1 MNTLKI
7 DKAFIDD
14 IAKSNVDRH
23 MAAAIINIAH
33 NLGLK
38 VVAEG
43 VEEESQL
50 DILRRYDCEMLQ
62 GFLYSRPLNAERFE
76 KLLTENQ
83 KLHTL
88 LGNTQF

>member
-1 MNTLKI
+1 MILQKR
-7 DKAFIDD
+7 
-14 IAKSNVDRH
+14 NVDRH

-43 VEEESQL
+43 VEEEAQL
-50 DILRRYDCEMLQ
+50 NILRRYDCEMLQ

-76 KLLTENQ
+76 KLLSENQ

-88 LGNTQF
+88 LGQSNF

>member
-1 MNTLKI
+1 
-7 DKAFIDD
+7 
-14 IAKSNVDRH
+14 

-43 VEEESQL
+43 VEEEAQL

-88 LGNTQF
+88 LGHSNF

>member
-1 MNTLKI
+1 MENFEAVML
-7 DKAFIDD
+7 
-14 IAKSNVDRH
+14 
-23 MAAAIINIAH
+23 
-33 NLGLK
+33 
-38 VVAEG
+38 AEG

-88 LGNTQF
+88 LGSSEY

>member
-1 MNTLKI
+1 M
-7 DKAFIDD
+7 
-14 IAKSNVDRH
+14 
-23 MAAAIINIAH
+23 
-33 NLGLK
+33 
-38 VVAEG
+38 VAEG
-43 VEEESQL
+43 VEEEEQL

-88 LGNTQF
+88 LNNTQY